1 MFIDEV
7 TRGSISSMVD
17 EQKQVDGN
25 KRVRR
30 FLTQEQQV
38 MMSVDAESVTLE
50 IEAEREA
57 AKRRRAVTK
66 VITYRLPYMTMPKK
80 KLDRAF
86 YGLFAVVVVLALA

>member
-1 MFIDEV
+1 
-7 TRGSISSMVD
+7 MVD

-25 KRVRR
+25 KKIRK

-38 MMSVDAESVTLE
+38 LMSVDAESVTLE

-80 KLDRAF
+80 HLDITF
-86 YGLFAVVVVLALA
+86 YVLFAVIVVFALA